1 MTSEREIDVP
11 SVNLF
16 QIDVFTDRTIEF
28 DLLFI
33 CQFCFRSPIVE
44 SMVDF
49 IEMFKLSPH
58 TNLLNYVLTLCS
70 VMQHL
75 HV

>member
-1 MTSEREIDVP
+1 MNLEREIDVR

-16 QIDVFTDRTIEF
+16 QIDVFTNRTIEF
-28 DLLFI
+28 DLLFL
-33 CQFCFRSPIVE
+33 CQFCFRSPIV
-44 SMVDF
+44 
-49 IEMFKLSPH
+49 EMFKLSPH
-58 TNLLNYVLTLCS
+58 TNLLHYALRLCS